1 MLVLRRREAFHPVE
15 IRQWKFPG
23 LPPLENAF
31 TQVCDNCEIT
41 SKTCG
46 KNEEQSEKCFQ

>member
-1 MLVLRRREAFHPVE
+1 MLVQRMREAFHPVG

-23 LPPLENAF
+23 LYLPPLENTF
-31 TQVCDNCEIT
+31 THVCDNCEIT

-46 KNEEQSEKCFQ
+46 KNEEQS